1 MKAGGAIYVGSTQSK
16 TPGRRWV
23 VPGWSGSFETCV
35 MAALPQV
42 ASAPY
47 TTVRGEDASVVR
59 SSDLAKAVA
68 DGVLI
73 VAGTLGGAA
82 LSLVRRTVANDQ
94 GTPETVRKKLRRI
107 G

>member
-1 MKAGGAIYVGSTQSK
+1 MKAGGALYVGTTQSK

-23 VPGWSGSFETCV
+23 VVGWTDDGDSCV
-35 MAALPQV
+35 MAALPEV

-47 TTVRGEDASVVR
+47 TTVRGEEARVVR
-59 SSDLAKAVA
+59 SSDLEKATG

-73 VAGTLGGAA
+73 AAGSLGGAA
-82 LSLVRRTVANDQ
+82 LSLVVRTVANDQ
-94 GTPETVRKKLRRI
+94 GTPETVRKTLRRT